1 MKLLK
6 NFYDNYISLNLEKF
20 PNINVDIEINKL
32 LFFVTVGLMI
42 ACFIINYY
50 EKNVALLIKKLMRH
64 GAFSEEQGRTLGELG
79 LGDNKAVKAILS
91 KNSGITKKII
101 FSIGKKI
108 QTYEEYV
115 LLEKKRKAAK
125 KLPGEERKKAIDT
138 LNKSLSL
145 DFSSVRFY
153 IPESSKGLAEHY
165 YKTKNGS
172 LLKTVLY
179 CVLMLV
185 FYVLVALLM
194 PTLLNFI
201 DGILV

>member
-6 NFYDNYISLNLEKF
+6 NFYDNYISLNLKKF

-50 EKNVALLIKKLMRH
+50 EMNVALLIKKLMRH

-79 LGDNKAVKAILS
+79 LGDNKAVKSILS

-101 FSIGKKI
+101 FSTGKKI

-115 LLEKKRKAAK
+115 LLEKERKAAK